1 MTAPGATKALFPDV
15 SKAPFVLPQSA
26 SPGVVADQIVAC
38 FRAVDALDRP
48 TTEVFEAVGAR
59 LGLDPRDPLVTAGAS
74 IAAEIDRGVAGEVRN
89 AYHNSQHICEVVL
102 CSLFLGQQA
111 GLSGERLARV
121 VVAALVHDFR
131 HDGTTNDGESFRLE
145 RLAIAAAG
153 PFLARAGVA
162 PEEIERIGAIVLAT
176 EVRAGVPYARSC
188 FRFLHL
194 AGPPPEAPPDG
205 AGEASLLRRLATDPD
220 LAVEAVVLAEADLL
234 PSVALTDDYGMLCQ
248 QRLVRENG
256 GRDVGPAE
264 KLAFLDQQSGG
275 FLVSGF
281 FEPNFN
287 RLRRS
292 VVEALSGRMQ
302 ERAMIN
308 QETRDIL
315 LEIPLF
321 AELGI
326 DRIGDLIDQAAM
338 RTYRANTVVM
348 QKGDEASALY
358 VLLSGRVK
366 VFSADDNGKEIVLNE
381 LGPGDYLGE
390 LALIEDSTR
399 SASVMTVT
407 PSRFLVIPK
416 AAFQA
421 FLISR
426 PGVALHLIGALAA
439 RVRKL
444 TEEVERLA
452 LRDVYSRLADT
463 LQGRAV
469 EENGR
474 LITDSLMQRDLA
486 ALVGA
491 SREMISR
498 ILKDLKAGGYIALEG
513 KRVVIHRKLPERW

>member
-1 MTAPGATKALFPDV
+1 VTPSDATKAHFPEV
-15 SKAPFVLPQSA
+15 SQAPFVLPPGA
-26 SPGVVADQIVAC
+26 SPGLVADQIVAC
-38 FRAVDALDRP
+38 FRLVGELDRP
-48 TTEVFEAVGAR
+48 ATEVFEAVRAR
-59 LGLDPRDPLVTAGAS
+59 IGLDPLDPLAAAGVR
-74 IAAEIDRGVAGEVRN
+74 IAAEIDRGVAGQARN

-111 GLSGERLARV
+111 GLSDERLVRV

-131 HDGTTNDGESFRLE
+131 HDGTTNAGESFRLE

-153 PFLARAGVA
+153 PYLAQAGVA
-162 PEEIERIGAIVLAT
+162 PEVIERIAAIVLAT
-176 EVRAGVPYARSC
+176 EVRAGVPYARRC
-188 FRFLHL
+188 FRFLHQD
-194 AGPPPEAPPDG
+194 GPHPEAPPDV
-205 AGEASLLRRLATDPD
+205 AGEASLLRHLATDPD
-220 LAVEAVVLAEADLL
+220 LAVEAVLLAEADLL
-234 PSVALTDDYGMLCQ
+234 PSVALTDDYSMLCQ
-248 QRLVRENG
+248 QRLVQENG
-256 GRDVGPAE
+256 GIGVGPAE
-264 KLAFLDQQSGG
+264 KLAFLDQQSSG

-292 VVEALSGRMQ
+292 IAAALCGRIQ
-302 ERAMIN
+302 ERATMN

-315 LEIPLF
+315 LNIPLF

-326 DRIGDLIDQAAM
+326 DRIGDLIDQAAL

-348 QKGDEASALY
+348 EKGDEASALY

-416 AAFQA
+416 ASFQA
-421 FLISR
+421 YLMSR

-463 LQGRAV
+463 LQARAV

-474 LITDSLMQRDLA
+474 LMTDALTQRDLA

-498 ILKDLKAGGYIALEG
+498 VLKDLKAGGYIALEG